1 MVSAH
6 KEAHLAM
13 YNKSTGL
20 VSWNLDIFLEERL
33 KGVCESETLFHVK
46 DFLVSLLLPEA
57 QG

>member
-1 MVSAH
+1 
-6 KEAHLAM
+6 M